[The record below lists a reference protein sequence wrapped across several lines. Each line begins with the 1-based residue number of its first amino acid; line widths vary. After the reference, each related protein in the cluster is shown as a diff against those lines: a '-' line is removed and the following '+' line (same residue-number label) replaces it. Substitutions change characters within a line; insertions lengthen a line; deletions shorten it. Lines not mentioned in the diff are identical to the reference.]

1 MPVAHTSPAVSKVA
15 RLVTAAAV
23 LAGVACTAALAPPA
37 LGQNAGRFAP
47 GVLEIVPPELDPADT
62 VQTDSLVEILA
73 QPDFRWTPNHS
84 AESRTL
90 LGKAETIRFRRD
102 IWCLEFAFKPMRM
115 IEVDVPQ
122 PNGKMRRKLLWY
134 LVYRVRNTGAGLSP
148 SQAEDG
154 TFTTAQ
160 KSPGELRFIPQFVL
174 VSHDE
179 DAEGKPLGK
188 EYLDRVVPTAYQ
200 PIENREFPGGVLQNS
215 VGMAN
220 QVLPIE
226 SGRAVGGEWG
236 VAIWEDVDPRI
247 DFFAVYV
254 TGLTNAYRFENP
266 EGAFQPGDA
275 PGTGR
280 TFTRK
285 ALQLNFWR
293 PGDDIDEDEREI
305 RFGAPLGRADAYS
318 SDEGV
323 AYRWVYR

>member
-1 MPVAHTSPAVSKVA
+1 MPAAHLSPCVPQVA
-15 RLVTAAAV
+15 RFTRSAAALTFVAV
-23 LAGVACTAALAPPA
+23 LVAVMPTSF
-37 LGQNAGRFAP
+37 GQTAGRFAP
-47 GVLEIVPPELDPADT
+47 GVLEIIPPELDAGDT
-62 VQTDSLVEILA
+62 VQTDRLVEVLA
-73 QPDFRWTPNHS
+73 QPDLGWTPNHS

-90 LGKAETIRFRRD
+90 LGKSETVRFRRD
-102 IWCLEFAFKPMRM
+102 VWCLEFAFKPMRM
-115 IEVDVPQ
+115 LEVDIPQ
-122 PNGKMRRKLLWY
+122 PNGRMQRKLLWY

-160 KSPGELRFIPQFVL
+160 KSPGELRFTPQFVL

-179 DAEGKPLGK
+179 DSEGNPLGK
-188 EYLDRVVPTAYQ
+188 EYLDRIVPTAYK
-200 PIENREFPGGVLQNS
+200 PIEKREFPGGALQNS
-215 VGMAN
+215 VTIAN

-266 EGAFQPGDA
+266 EGAFQPGDP
-275 PGTGR
+275 PGAGR
-280 TFTRK
+280 TFARK

-305 RFGAPLGRADAYS
+305 RLGTPLGGADAYS

>member
-1 MPVAHTSPAVSKVA
+1 MPAAPPIPCVLRAAKIVRP
-15 RLVTAAAV
+15 AAV
-23 LAGVACTAALAPPA
+23 LALFALVAASKPEA
-37 LGQNAGRFAP
+37 LGQTAGRFAP
-47 GVLEIVPPELDPADT
+47 GVLEVVPPELEPADT

-73 QPDFRWTPNHS
+73 QPDLEWTPNHS

-90 LGKAETIRFRRD
+90 MGKSDTVRFRRD
-102 IWCLEFAFKPMRM
+102 VWCLEFAFKPMRM
-115 IEVDVPQ
+115 LEVDVPQ
-122 PNGKMRRKLLWY
+122 PSGKMKRKLLWY

-148 SQAEDG
+148 AQAEDG

-160 KSPGELRFIPQFVL
+160 KSPGELRFTPQFVL
-174 VSHDE
+174 VSHDN
-179 DAEGKPLGK
+179 DAAGEPLGK
-188 EYLDRVVPTAYQ
+188 AYLDRIVPTAYR
-200 PIENREFPGGVLQNS
+200 PIANREFPGGTLQNS
-215 VGMAN
+215 VTIAN
-220 QVLPIE
+220 QALPIE
-226 SGRAVGGEWG
+226 SGRAVGGAWG

-266 EGAFQPGDA
+266 EGAFQAGDP

-280 TFTRK
+280 DFTRK

-305 RFGAPLGRADAYS
+305 RFGVPLGGADAYS
-318 SDEGV
+318 SGEGV